1 MRSFSRVVFIYA
13 ETAMHAGTGTGLGAV
28 DLPIQREKHTDFP
41 MIQSSGVKGALR
53 NAAELKLSDA
63 DAELIFG
70 ATPDKGDNDGFAGA
84 VSPSDA
90 RILCFPVRA
99 LNGVFVWLTCPSVLA
114 RFQQDMRLDAV
125 QIPMPQAEQALV
137 SSPNLLL
144 NGNSIVLEE
153 YAYKATSNELVAE
166 WAGYLASQTLPQEYS
181 FWRERLQSHL
191 VVLHDDDFRDF
202 VKYATEIVT
211 RIKINP
217 QSKVVDKE
225 NGALFTQELLPADS
239 ILYSIVEFSHS
250 RNPDHETKGRW
261 EAQKVYEK
269 LREYVQTSIQIGADE
284 TVGRGRVRLTWQ
296 EVNND

>member
-1 MRSFSRVVFIYA
+1 MRSFPRVVFIYA
-13 ETAMHAGTGTGLGAV
+13 ETAMHVGTGTGLGAV

-41 MIQSSGVKGALR
+41 MIQSSGVKGSLR
-53 NAAELKLSDA
+53 NTAELKLDDTLVKA
-63 DAELIFG
+63 IFG
-70 ATPDKGDNDGFAGA
+70 GAAGSEA
-84 VSPSDA
+84 EDHASAISPSDA

-137 SSPNLLL
+137 SSQSLLL

-153 YAYKATSNELVAE
+153 YAYQATSTELVVE
-166 WAGYLASQTLPQEYS
+166 WAGYLASQALPQEYS

-239 ILYSIVEFSHS
+239 ILYSIVEFSGS
-250 RNPDHETKGRW
+250 RNPTGENLSAA
-261 EAQKVYEK
+261 EVY
-269 LREYVQTSIQIGADE
+269 QTLQQSVGTAIQIGADE

-296 EVNND
+296 EVNNG